1 MEKKV
6 TPRYDSFT
14 CVIPLDLQEDFIA
27 ECKLEGLDAGKIM
40 CFSTKRFDEVLR
52 VIYDR
57 WEEYAP
63 KLLMVLSMFKNKHKI
78 KIEVSADRKVIDLEG
93 LSVDE
98 AIKLINA
105 MNGIKISHQLSED
118 KSSSHEDR

>member
-63 KLLMVLSMFKNKHKI
+63 KLLKVLSMFKNKHKI
-78 KIEVSADRKVIDLEG
+78 KIEVWADRKLIDLEG

-98 AIKLINA
+98 AIKVISAVNE
-105 MNGIKISHQLSED
+105 IKVSHQSSENEQL
-118 KSSSHEDR
+118 KP

>member
-27 ECKLEGLDAGKIM
+27 ECKLEGLDAGRIM

-63 KLLMVLSMFKNKHKI
+63 KLLKVLSMFKNKHKI
-78 KIEVSADRKVIDLEG
+78 KIEVRADRKLIDLEG

-98 AIKLINA
+98 AIKVITAVNE
-105 MNGIKISHQLSED
+105 IKVSHQSSENEQL
-118 KSSSHEDR
+118 KP

>member
-63 KLLMVLSMFKNKHKI
+63 KLLKVLSMFQNKHKI
-78 KIEVSADRKVIDLEG
+78 KIEVRADCKLIDLEG

-98 AIKLINA
+98 AIKIISAVNE
-105 MNGIKISHQLSED
+105 IKVSHQPSENEQL
-118 KSSSHEDR
+118 KP